1 MSPVHAVQTMHEH
14 NVNIKI
20 YIQSKLKVA
29 MKRTFQQQTSHVQD
43 IRKYIFIRDQTEFH
57 HFQTCIVHILLL
69 SNV

>member
-20 YIQSKLKVA
+20 YIQSKLKDA
-29 MKRTFQQQTSHVQD
+29 MQRTFQQQTSHVQD
-43 IRKYIFIRDQTEFH
+43 IRKYVFIRDQTEFH
-57 HFQTCIVHILLL
+57 HFPILLL

>member
-1 MSPVHAVQTMHEH
+1 MSPVHAVQTMHEY

-20 YIQSKLKVA
+20 YIQSKLKDA

-57 HFQTCIVHILLL
+57 HFPILLL

>member
-14 NVNIKI
+14 SVYIKI
-20 YIQSKLKVA
+20 YIQSKLKDA

-57 HFQTCIVHILLL
+57 HFPILLL

>member
-1 MSPVHAVQTMHEH
+1 
-14 NVNIKI
+14 
-20 YIQSKLKVA
+20 

-57 HFQTCIVHILLL
+57 HFPILLL

>member
-14 NVNIKI
+14 NVKIKI
-20 YIQSKLKVA
+20 YIQSKLKDA

-57 HFQTCIVHILLL
+57 HFPTCIVHILLL

>member
-1 MSPVHAVQTMHEH
+1 MSTVHAVQTMHEH
-14 NVNIKI
+14 NVKIKI
-20 YIQSKLKVA
+20 YIQSKLKDA

-57 HFQTCIVHILLL
+57 HFPILLL